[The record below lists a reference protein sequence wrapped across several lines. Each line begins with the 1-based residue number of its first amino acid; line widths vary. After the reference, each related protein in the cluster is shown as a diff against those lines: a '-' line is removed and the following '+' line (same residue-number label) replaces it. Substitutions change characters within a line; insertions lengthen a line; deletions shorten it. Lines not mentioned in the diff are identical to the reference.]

1 MERHWD
7 VIVVGAGLAG
17 LTAAATAAGTG
28 ASVLVVDGQ
37 RPGGR
42 ATTDEL
48 GGFRLNRGAHALYRA
63 GAGRSVLERLGVS
76 LRGHAP
82 ILDGARVRRGDRV
95 GALGLGP
102 AGIARTRM
110 LTTRDK
116 ARIARVFAAAPRW
129 RPAALA
135 DRSAAAWFDEL
146 GLVGGAREFA
156 EMLAR
161 TATYVVDMAGVSA
174 DLVAAQVQMALNDG
188 VEYLDGGW
196 STLVDGLARAASL
209 RGAEFQPAARV
220 RLVAPDGGRV
230 RVALTASDGPPD
242 GASHGDA
249 RGPVFAATDGGTLLA
264 RRVVIA
270 TGTPAACG
278 ALLPDRPPA
287 WDDLGPPA
295 RAACLDMGFATPPD
309 MTVLLGLDRPL
320 YLIRHCP
327 PADLAPAGGSVVH
340 GLRYLRPD
348 EDPSPDAARA
358 ELVEHARLAGIDPDA
373 AAHARY
379 LHRMTVAGAVP
390 VPGVGLAGR
399 IDVGDTGHDGVLVA
413 GDWVGPRGHLA
424 DAALASGEDAG
435 RRAAV
440 DLEAAAIVRPLA
452 ATATSRASA
461 RRHQGVGVGVGQ
473 DRDG

>member
-17 LTAAATAAGTG
+17 LAAAATAAGTG
-28 ASVLVVDGQ
+28 ASVLVLDGQ

-42 ATTDEL
+42 ASTDEL
-48 GGFRLNRGAHALYRA
+48 NGYRFNRGAHAFFRA
-63 GAGRSVLERLGVS
+63 GSGRGVLERLGVRV
-76 LRGHAP
+76 RGASP
-82 ILDGARVRRGDRV
+82 ILDGARVRRGERV
-95 GALGLGP
+95 GALGLRP
-102 AGIARTRM
+102 AGIARSRM
-110 LTTRDK
+110 LTTGDK
-116 ARIARVFAAAPRW
+116 ARIARVFTGAPRW
-129 RPAALA
+129 KPATLA

-146 GLVGGAREFA
+146 GLAGGAREFA

-174 DLVAAQVQMALNDG
+174 DLVAAQIQMALQDG
-188 VEYLDGGW
+188 VEYLHGGW
-196 STLVDGLARAASL
+196 STMVDGLAGAARR
-209 RGAEFQPAARV
+209 RGAEIHAGARV

-230 RVALTASDGPPD
+230 RVAVAAN
-242 GASHGDA
+242 GASHDRDDESGA
-249 RGPVFAATDGGTLLA
+249 ISDGGTLLA
-264 RRVVIA
+264 RRAVIA
-270 TGTPAACG
+270 AGTPAACA

-287 WDDLGPPA
+287 WNDLGAPA
-295 RAACLDMGFATPPD
+295 RAACLDIGFASPPD

-327 PADLAPAGGSVVH
+327 PAALAPPGGSVVH

-358 ELVEHARLAGIDPDA
+358 ELIEHARVAGIDPTA
-373 AAHARY
+373 AAHVRY
-379 LHRMTVAGAVP
+379 LHRMTVVGAVP

-399 IDVGDTGHDGVLVA
+399 VDVGATGHDGVLVA

-435 RRAAV
+435 RLAVAA
-440 DLEAAAIVRPLA
+440 LERDPVVG
-452 ATATSRASA
+452 RAS
-461 RRHQGVGVGVGQ
+461 
-473 DRDG
+473 

>member
-17 LTAAATAAGTG
+17 LAAAATAAGAG
-28 ASVLVVDGQ
+28 ASVLVLDGQ

-42 ATTDEL
+42 ARTDEL

-76 LRGHAP
+76 VRGHPP

-95 GALGLGP
+95 GALGLGA

-116 ARIARVFAAAPRW
+116 ARVARVFAAAPRW
-129 RPAALA
+129 KPATLA
-135 DRSAAAWFDEL
+135 DRSAAEWFDEL
-146 GLVGGAREFA
+146 DLVGGAREFA

-161 TATYVVDMAGVSA
+161 TASYVVDMAGVSA
-174 DLVAAQVQMALNDG
+174 DLVAAQVQMALKDG
-188 VEYLDGGW
+188 VEYLHGGW
-196 STLVDGLARAASL
+196 STMVDGLARAASL
-209 RGAEFQPAARV
+209 RGAEFSAGARV

-230 RVALTASDGPPD
+230 RVALARNDGPID
-242 GASHGDA
+242 GETQGA
-249 RGPVFAATDGGTLLA
+249 VFAVSDGGTLLA
-264 RRVVIA
+264 RRVVVA
-270 TGTPAACG
+270 AGTPAACA
-278 ALLPDRPPA
+278 ALLPHRPPA

-295 RAACLDMGFATPPD
+295 RAACLDMGFASPPD

-327 PADLAPAGGSVVH
+327 PAELAPAGGSVVH

-358 ELVEHARLAGIDPDA
+358 ELVEHARFAGIDPDA
-373 AAHARY
+373 ASHVRY

-390 VPGVGLAGR
+390 VPGVGVAGR
-399 IDVGDTGHDGVLVA
+399 VDVGDTGHDGVLVA

-440 DLEAAAIVRPLA
+440 ALEGDPIVRA
-452 ATATSRASA
+452 FAGRAS
-461 RRHQGVGVGVGQ
+461 
-473 DRDG
+473 

>member
-17 LTAAATAAGTG
+17 LAAAATAAGAG
-28 ASVLVVDGQ
+28 ASVLVLDGQ

-42 ATTDEL
+42 ASTDEL

-76 LRGHAP
+76 VRGHAP
-82 ILDGARVRRGDRV
+82 ILDGARARRGDRV
-95 GALGLGP
+95 GALGLGA

-116 ARIARVFAAAPRW
+116 ARVARVFAAVPRW
-129 RPAALA
+129 KPATLA
-135 DRSAAAWFDEL
+135 DRSAAEWFDEL

-161 TATYVVDMAGVSA
+161 TASYVVDMAGVSA

-188 VEYLDGGW
+188 VEYLHGGW
-196 STLVDGLARAASL
+196 ATMVDGLARAASL
-209 RGAEFQPAARV
+209 RGAEFSAGARV

-230 RVALTASDGPPD
+230 RVALAANDGPTD
-242 GASHGDA
+242 GETQGA
-249 RGPVFAATDGGTLLA
+249 VFAVSDGGTLLA

-270 TGTPAACG
+270 AGTPAACA

-295 RAACLDMGFATPPD
+295 RAACLDMGFASPPD

-327 PADLAPAGGSVVH
+327 PAELAPAGGSVVH

-348 EDPSPDAARA
+348 EDPSPDAVRA

-373 AAHARY
+373 ASHVRY
-379 LHRMTVAGAVP
+379 LHRMTVSGAVP
-390 VPGVGLAGR
+390 VPGVGVAGR
-399 IDVGDTGHDGVLVA
+399 VDVGDTGHDGVLVA

-440 DLEAAAIVRPLA
+440 ALEGDPIVRA
-452 ATATSRASA
+452 FVGRAS
-461 RRHQGVGVGVGQ
+461 
-473 DRDG
+473 

>member
-17 LTAAATAAGTG
+17 LAAAATAAGAG
-28 ASVLVVDGQ
+28 ASVLVLDGQ

-42 ATTDEL
+42 ARTDEL
-48 GGFRLNRGAHALYRA
+48 SGYRLNRGAHAFYRG
-63 GAGRSVLERLGVS
+63 GAGRGVLQRLGVTV
-76 LRGHAP
+76 RGDSP
-82 ILDGARVRRGDRV
+82 ILHGARARRGERV
-95 GALGLGP
+95 GALGLRP
-102 AGIARTRM
+102 AGIARSRM
-110 LTTRDK
+110 LTTADK
-116 ARIARVFAAAPRW
+116 ARIARVLAGAPRW
-129 RPAALA
+129 KPATLA

-174 DLVAAQVQMALNDG
+174 DLVAAQIQMALQGG
-188 VEYLDGGW
+188 VEYLHGGW
-196 STLVDGLARAASL
+196 STMVDGLAGAARH
-209 RGAEFQPAARV
+209 RGAEIRTGARV

-230 RVALTASDGPPD
+230 RIAVAANDASHNGEDGGALSDG
-242 GASHGDA
+242 A
-249 RGPVFAATDGGTLLA
+249 TLLA

-270 TGTPAACG
+270 AGTPAACA
-278 ALLPDRPPA
+278 ALLPDRPPG
-287 WDDLGPPA
+287 WDDLGPPS
-295 RAACLDMGFATPPD
+295 RAACLDMGFASPPD
-309 MTVLLGLDRPL
+309 MTVLLALDRPL

-327 PADLAPAGGSVVH
+327 PAALAPPGGSVVH

-358 ELVEHARLAGIDPDA
+358 ELIEHSRVAGIDPDA
-373 AAHARY
+373 AAHVRY
-379 LHRMTVAGAVP
+379 LHRMTVVGAVP

-399 IDVGDTGHDGVLVA
+399 LDVGDTGHEGVLVA

-435 RRAAV
+435 R
-440 DLEAAAIVRPLA
+440 LAAATFDSELVVRPVLG
-452 ATATSRASA
+452 RAS
-461 RRHQGVGVGVGQ
+461 
-473 DRDG
+473 

>member
-17 LTAAATAAGTG
+17 LAAAATAAGAG
-28 ASVLVVDGQ
+28 ASVLVLDGQ

-42 ATTDEL
+42 ASTDEL

-76 LRGHAP
+76 VRGHAP
-82 ILDGARVRRGDRV
+82 ILDGARARRGDRV
-95 GALGLGP
+95 GALGLGA

-116 ARIARVFAAAPRW
+116 ARVARVFAAVPRW
-129 RPAALA
+129 KPATLA
-135 DRSAAAWFDEL
+135 DRSAAEWFDEL

-161 TATYVVDMAGVSA
+161 TASYVVDMAGVSA
-174 DLVAAQVQMALNDG
+174 DLVAAQVHMALNDG
-188 VEYLDGGW
+188 VEYLHGGW
-196 STLVDGLARAASL
+196 STMVDGLARAASL
-209 RGAEFQPAARV
+209 RGAEFSAGARV

-230 RVALTASDGPPD
+230 RVALAANDGPTD
-242 GASHGDA
+242 GETQGA
-249 RGPVFAATDGGTLLA
+249 VFAVSDGGTLLA

-270 TGTPAACG
+270 AGTPAACA

-295 RAACLDMGFATPPD
+295 RAACLDMGFASPPD

-327 PADLAPAGGSVVH
+327 PAELAPAGGSVVH

-348 EDPSPDAARA
+348 EDPSPDAVRA

-373 AAHARY
+373 ASHVRY
-379 LHRMTVAGAVP
+379 LHRMTVSGAVP
-390 VPGVGLAGR
+390 VPGVGVAGR
-399 IDVGDTGHDGVLVA
+399 VDVGDTGHDGVLVA

-440 DLEAAAIVRPLA
+440 ALEGDPIVRA
-452 ATATSRASA
+452 FVGRAS
-461 RRHQGVGVGVGQ
+461 
-473 DRDG
+473 

>member
-1 MERHWD
+1 MIERHWD

-17 LTAAATAAGTG
+17 LAAAATAAGAG
-28 ASVLVVDGQ
+28 ASVLVLDGQ

-42 ATTDEL
+42 ASTDEL
-48 GGFRLNRGAHALYRA
+48 GGYRLNRGAHAFYRN
-63 GAGRSVLERLGVS
+63 GAGRGVLGRLGVTV
-76 LRGHAP
+76 RGDSP
-82 ILDGARVRRGDRV
+82 ILDSARVRRGERV
-95 GALGLGP
+95 GVLGLRP
-102 AGIARTRM
+102 SGIARSRM
-110 LTTRDK
+110 LTAGDK
-116 ARIARVFAAAPRW
+116 ARIARVFATVPRW
-129 RPAALA
+129 KPATLA

-146 GLVGGAREFA
+146 GLDGGAREFA

-161 TATYVVDMAGVSA
+161 TATYVVDMRGVSA
-174 DLVAAQVQMALNDG
+174 DLVAAQLQMTLRDG
-188 VEYLDGGW
+188 VEYLHGGW
-196 STLVDGLARAASL
+196 STMVDGLARSASL
-209 RGAEFQPAARV
+209 RGAEFGAGARV

-230 RVALTASDGPPD
+230 RVVAGHDAWGDRDDG
-242 GASHGDA
+242 GAVA
-249 RGPVFAATDGGTLLA
+249 DGGTLLA

-270 TGTPAACG
+270 AGTPGACA

-287 WDDLGPPA
+287 WEDLGPPS
-295 RAACLDMGFATPPD
+295 RAACLDMGFAALPD
-309 MTVLLGLDRPL
+309 MTVLLGMDRPL

-327 PADLAPAGGSVVH
+327 PAALAPPGGSVVH

-373 AAHARY
+373 AAHVRY
-379 LHRMTVAGAVP
+379 LHRMTVVGAVP

-413 GDWVGPRGHLA
+413 GDWVGPWGHLA

-435 RRAAV
+435 RVAALALGA
-440 DLEAAAIVRPLA
+440 DPIVQPVL
-452 ATATSRASA
+452 ATASRATA

>member
-17 LTAAATAAGTG
+17 LTAAATAAGAG
-28 ASVLVVDGQ
+28 ATVLVLDNQ

-42 ATTDEL
+42 ARTDEVS
-48 GGFRLNRGAHALYRA
+48 GYRFNRGAHAFYRGA
-63 GAGRSVLERLGVS
+63 AGRGVLERLGVTV
-76 LRGHAP
+76 RGASP

-95 GALGLGP
+95 GALGLRP
-102 AGIARTRM
+102 TGIARSRM
-110 LTTRDK
+110 LTTGDK
-116 ARIARVFAAAPRW
+116 ARIARVFAGVPRW
-129 RPAALA
+129 KPATLA

-174 DLVAAQVQMALNDG
+174 DLVAAQIQMALQDG
-188 VEYLDGGW
+188 VEYLHGGW
-196 STLVDGLARAASL
+196 STMVDGLARAASL
-209 RGAEFQPAARV
+209 RGAEFRAAARV

-230 RVALTASDGPPD
+230 RVAMAASDAVPNGCD
-242 GASHGDA
+242 GGAIS
-249 RGPVFAATDGGTLLA
+249 DGGTLLA

-270 TGTPAACG
+270 AGTPAACA

-287 WDDLGPPA
+287 WEDLGPPA
-295 RAACLDMGFATPPD
+295 RAACLDMGFASPPD

-327 PADLAPAGGSVVH
+327 PAALAPPGGSVVH

-358 ELVEHARLAGIDPDA
+358 ELVEHARVAGIDPDA
-373 AAHARY
+373 AAHVRY
-379 LHRMTVAGAVP
+379 LHRMTVVGAVP

-399 IDVGDTGHDGVLVA
+399 VDVGDTGQEGVLVA

-435 RRAAV
+435 RLAAV
-440 DLEAAAIVRPLA
+440 APARDPVVRPVLG
-452 ATATSRASA
+452 RAS
-461 RRHQGVGVGVGQ
+461 
-473 DRDG
+473 